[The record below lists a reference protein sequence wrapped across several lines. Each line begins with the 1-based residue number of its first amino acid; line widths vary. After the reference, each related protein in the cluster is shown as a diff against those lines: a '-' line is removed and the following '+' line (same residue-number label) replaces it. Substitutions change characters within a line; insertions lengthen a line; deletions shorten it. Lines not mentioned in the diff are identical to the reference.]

1 MKHKREPRI
10 FHKAIDGEATKSET
24 RMFKKKL
31 GQDVQ
36 TRTEFQKMKRLIKV
50 SGKLQ
55 AGVPRGFKGRVLKTL
70 KRSRPRPS

>member
-1 MKHKREPRI
+1 MRRKKEPRI

-50 SGKLQ
+50 TGKMQ
-55 AGVPRGFKGRVLKTL
+55 AGVSRGFKGRVLKGL
-70 KRSRPRPS
+70 KGGRPQTS

>member
-1 MKHKREPRI
+1 MKRKREPRI

-36 TRTEFQKMKRLIKV
+36 TRTEYQKMKRLIKV
-50 SGKLQ
+50 TGKLQ
-55 AGVPRGFKGRVLKTL
+55 AGVSRGFKGRVLKTL
-70 KRSRPRPS
+70 KRSRPKTS